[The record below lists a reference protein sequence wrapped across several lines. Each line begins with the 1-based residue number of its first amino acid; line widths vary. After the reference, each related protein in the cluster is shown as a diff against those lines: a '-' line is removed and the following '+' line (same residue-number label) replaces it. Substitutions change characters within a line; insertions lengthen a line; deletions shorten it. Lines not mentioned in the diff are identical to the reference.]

1 MAGEVKYRFDCTE
14 VTVGCVGVH
23 HEFSE
28 YFLPAKCQLSKARL
42 TLIDRPAITCHII
55 LIRYRTLAK

>member
-14 VTVGCVGVH
+14 VTVGVH

-28 YFLPAKCQLSKARL
+28 YFLPAKL

>member
-14 VTVGCVGVH
+14 VTVGVH